1 MESSNDRYYE
11 SIEKAL
17 EGVGLKVDKMQKKGK
32 KTVITI
38 LRNET
43 DEMANSEEQ
52 RAEVKIRKS

>member
-11 SIEKAL
+11 SIKKAL